1 MLDGSGLIHVVTTC
15 SMIVL
20 SVLLQHQSV
29 QVLVSDRQWAILE
42 HRLMNQKRDLKILG
56 LIVPDSI
63 DSQHSGSW
71 NVKIVGYL
79 SHEIDPLV
87 VATIRIIW

>member
-1 MLDGSGLIHVVTTC
+1 
-15 SMIVL
+15 
-20 SVLLQHQSV
+20 
-29 QVLVSDRQWAILE
+29 
-42 HRLMNQKRDLKILG
+42 MNQKRDLKILG